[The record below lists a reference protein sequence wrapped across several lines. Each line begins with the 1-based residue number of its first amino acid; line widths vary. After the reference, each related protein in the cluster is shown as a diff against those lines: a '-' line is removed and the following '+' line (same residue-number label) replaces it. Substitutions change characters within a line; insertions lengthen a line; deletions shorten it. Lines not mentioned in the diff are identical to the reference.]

1 MHPFRILL
9 ILSSLLKA
17 GFFSVAQ
24 NTFTV
29 QQAVEYAIKNEANVK
44 NAFIDRDI
52 AQKKVNELIGI
63 GLPQINIE
71 ADATRFLKI
80 PTTFV
85 PAEFF
90 GGEPG
95 TFAPVQFGQNYTASA
110 GVTASQLLFDGSY
123 LVGVQASKTYAE
135 LSKKTYEQTKIEAAE
150 KVMKAYYSVLVNEER
165 LASLNANV
173 QRLKKLRDDTKA
185 LFENGFV
192 EKMDLDRTEVAY
204 NNLLS
209 TRDQSEK
216 LLALAKGFLK
226 FQMGMD
232 PKADLVLADNLQSIT
247 FESSLA
253 DGSMPDFK
261 NRIEYSILETTQKLQ
276 QLDLKKNRF
285 QYLPS
290 LVAYGSFSYNAS
302 RNEFDLFDTDK
313 KWYPTSLI
321 GAKISLPVFDGL
333 QKRSRIQQSKL
344 NLEKIK
350 NGFTAL
356 EQGLTLE
363 SMKAQTDMANSI
375 SALEAQRK
383 NRDLA
388 NDVVKTARI
397 KYEQGVGSNLEIIS
411 AETDL
416 RDAETNYYAALY
428 QALVAQTDLQKAKG
442 TLLKNY

>member
-1 MHPFRILL
+1 MRAFRIFITL
-9 ILSSLLKA
+9 ISLFISSLVY
-17 GFFSVAQ
+17 SQ
-24 NTFTV
+24 NAFTV
-29 QQAVEYAIKNEANVK
+29 QQAVEYALKNEANVK

-52 AQKKVNELIGI
+52 AGKKVSELIGV

-71 ADATRFLKI
+71 ADANRFLKI

-123 LVGVQASKTYAE
+123 LVGVQASKTYAKLAE
-135 LSKKTYEQTKIEAAE
+135 KTYEQIKIETAE

-185 LFENGFV
+185 LYENGFV

-204 NNLLS
+204 NNLLT
-209 TRDQSEK
+209 TRDQTEK
-216 LLALAKGFLK
+216 LLVLAKGLLK

-232 PKADLVLADNLQSIT
+232 PKAEIVLTDNLQSIT
-247 FESSLA
+247 FEPSLA
-253 DGSMPDFK
+253 GETMPDFR
-261 NRIEYSILETTQKLQ
+261 NRIEYSILETTRELQ
-276 QLDLKKNRF
+276 RLDLKKNRF

-290 LVAYGSFSYNAS
+290 LVAFGTFSYNAS
-302 RNEFDLFDTDK
+302 RNKFDLFDTQK
-313 KWYPTSLI
+313 QWYPASLI

-333 QKRSRIQQSKL
+333 QKRARIQQAKL
-344 NLEKIK
+344 NLEKIN
-350 NGFTAL
+350 NGFSAL

-363 SMKAQTDMANSI
+363 SMKAQTEMLNSI
-375 SALEAQRK
+375 AALEAQRK
-383 NRDLA
+383 NRELA
-388 NDVVKTARI
+388 GEVVRTARA

-428 QALVAQTDLQKAKG
+428 QALVAQTDLLKAKG
-442 TLLKNY
+442 TLIKNY

>member
-1 MHPFRILL
+1 MHTFRLKWTAAIFLL
-9 ILSSLLKA
+9 NMA
-17 GFFSVAQ
+17 VVYAQ

-29 QQAVEYAIKNEANVK
+29 QQAVEYAIKNEAHVK
-44 NAFIDRDI
+44 NAFLDREI

-63 GLPQINIE
+63 GLPQLNIE

-90 GGEPG
+90 GGEAG
-95 TFAPVQFGQNYTASA
+95 SFAPVQFGQNYTASA
-110 GVTASQLLFDGSY
+110 GITASQLLFDGSY

-135 LSKKTYEQTKIEAAE
+135 LSKKTYEQVKIETAE
-150 KVMKAYYSVLVNEER
+150 KVMKAYYSVLVNEEK
-165 LASLNANV
+165 LAALRAHV
-173 QRLKKLRDDTKA
+173 QRLKKLLDDTKA
-185 LFENGFV
+185 LYENGFV
-192 EKMDLDRTEVAY
+192 EKMDLDRTEVAF

-209 TRDQSEK
+209 TRDQTEK
-216 LLALAKGFLK
+216 LLALSKGFLK

-232 PKADLVLADNLQSIT
+232 PQADIVLTDQLQTIT
-247 FESSLA
+247 IESSLA
-253 DGSMPDFK
+253 ADHLPDFK

-276 QLDLKKNRF
+276 QLELKKNRF

-302 RNEFDLFDTDK
+302 RNDFDLFDTDK
-313 KWYPTSLI
+313 KWYPASLI

-333 QKRSRIQQSKL
+333 QKRARIQQAKL
-344 NLEKIK
+344 NLEKIR

-363 SMKAQTDMANSI
+363 SMKAQTDMANSL

-383 NRDLA
+383 NRELA
-388 NDVVKTARI
+388 HELVRTARI
-397 KYEQGVGSNLEIIS
+397 KYEQGVGSNLEVIS

-442 TLLKNY
+442 VLLKNY

>member
-1 MHPFRILL
+1 MHTFRKL
-9 ILSSLLKA
+9 ITLSWFLTS
-17 GFFSVAQ
+17 GFVAAAQ
-24 NTFTV
+24 NSFTV
-29 QQAVEYAIKNEANVK
+29 QQAVEYAIKNEANIK

-71 ADATRFLKI
+71 ADANRFLKI

-90 GGEPG
+90 GGEAG

-110 GVTASQLLFDGSY
+110 GVTVSQLLFDGSY

-135 LSKKTYEQTKIEAAE
+135 LSKKTYEQIKIETAE

-165 LASLNANV
+165 FASLNANV
-173 QRLKKLRDDTKA
+173 LRLKKLRDDTKA
-185 LFENGFV
+185 LYENGFV

-209 TRDQSEK
+209 TRDQTEK
-216 LLALAKGFLK
+216 LLALSKGLLK

-232 PKADLVLADNLQSIT
+232 PKAEIVLADNLQSIN
-247 FESSLA
+247 FETSLT

-302 RNEFDLFDTDK
+302 RNQFDLFDTDK
-313 KWYPTSLI
+313 QWYPTSLI

-333 QKRSRIQQSKL
+333 QKRARIQQSKL

-363 SMKAQTDMANSI
+363 SMKAQADMANSI

-383 NRDLA
+383 NRELA
-388 NDVVKTARI
+388 KDVVRTARI

-442 TLLKNY
+442 SLIKNY

>member
-1 MHPFRILL
+1 MHTFRLKWTAAIFLL
-9 ILSSLLKA
+9 NMA
-17 GFFSVAQ
+17 VVYAQ

-29 QQAVEYAIKNEANVK
+29 QQAVEYAIKNEAHVK
-44 NAFIDRDI
+44 NAFLDREI

-63 GLPQINIE
+63 GLPQLNIE

-90 GGEPG
+90 GGEAG
-95 TFAPVQFGQNYTASA
+95 SFAPVQFGQNYTASA
-110 GVTASQLLFDGSY
+110 GITASQLLFDGSY

-135 LSKKTYEQTKIEAAE
+135 LSKKTYEQVKIETAE

-165 LASLNANV
+165 LAALHAHV
-173 QRLKKLRDDTKA
+173 QRLKKLLDDTKA
-185 LFENGFV
+185 LYENGFV
-192 EKMDLDRTEVAY
+192 EKMDLDRTEVAF

-209 TRDQSEK
+209 TRDQTEK
-216 LLALAKGFLK
+216 LLALSKGFLK

-232 PKADLVLADNLQSIT
+232 PQADIVLTDQLQTIT
-247 FESSLA
+247 IESSLA
-253 DGSMPDFK
+253 ADHLPDFK

-276 QLDLKKNRF
+276 QLELKKNRF

-302 RNEFDLFDTDK
+302 RNDFDLFDTDK
-313 KWYPTSLI
+313 KWYPASLI

-333 QKRSRIQQSKL
+333 QKRARIQQAKL
-344 NLEKIK
+344 NLEKIR

-363 SMKAQTDMANSI
+363 SMKAQTDMANSL

-383 NRDLA
+383 NRELA
-388 NDVVKTARI
+388 HELVRTARI
-397 KYEQGVGSNLEIIS
+397 KYEQGVGSNLEVIS

-442 TLLKNY
+442 VLLKNY